1 MDIELARTFL
11 EIMRSGSF
19 IAAAD
24 RLHVTQTTVTAR
36 VCNLEEQLNCKLFIR
51 NRSGARLTPN
61 GERFS
66 MTALQLVQTWDKARL
81 DLPLPEGHSTML
93 TIGVE
98 MALWNPLLFR
108 WVSGLR
114 AQFPELVIRAETAM
128 AEQLVD
134 RLSQGTL
141 DIAIVH
147 RVEYAPG
154 FQVEQ
159 LLEEKLIL
167 VSAAQGDKP
176 YVYVDWGPEFRKQH
190 DSAMPG
196 HSRSALTIDF
206 GPLALQYLLHH
217 GGSGY
222 FRTRVVS
229 SYLDDGQLL
238 RVPHAPEFTYPVYL
252 IYNKQNRSEALD
264 NAISVLQDAIYDSLG
279 NPEIF

>member
-19 IAAAD
+19 IAAAS

-36 VCNLEEQLNCKLFIR
+36 VSNLEEQLGCKLFVR
-51 NRSGARLTPN
+51 NRSGARLTAN

-66 MTALQLVQTWDKARL
+66 LTALQLVQTWDKARL
-81 DLPLPEGHSTML
+81 DLPLPEGHNTLL
-93 TIGVE
+93 TVGAE
-98 MALWNPLLFR
+98 MALWNPLLFN
-108 WVSGLR
+108 WVAGLR
-114 AQFPELVIRAETAM
+114 REFPELVIRSETAM
-128 AEQLVD
+128 AEQLID

-147 RVEYAPG
+147 QVEYAPG
-154 FQVEQ
+154 FQIEQ
-159 LLEEKLIL
+159 LFEEKLIL
-167 VSAAQGDKP
+167 VAAAQADTP

-190 DSAMPG
+190 DSVLPG
-196 HSRSALTIDF
+196 HARTALTIDF

-229 SYLDDGQLL
+229 SFLEDGRLL

-252 IYNKQNRSEALD
+252 IYSKQNHSEALD
-264 NAISVLQDAIYDSLG
+264 DAIAVLRSAIHDGSGSL
-279 NPEIF
+279 